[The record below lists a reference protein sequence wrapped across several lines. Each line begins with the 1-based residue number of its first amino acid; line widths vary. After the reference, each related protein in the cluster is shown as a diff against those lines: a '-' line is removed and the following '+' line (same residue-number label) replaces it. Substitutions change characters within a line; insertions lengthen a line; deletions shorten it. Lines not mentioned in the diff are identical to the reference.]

1 MIVDNS
7 YFEAYKGSSVDN
19 FDRLNG
25 ISQSFVEYLTRKSE
39 SELLELPEAILKKVK
54 DAICAEIDYLDS
66 LGGTITVNSKQDLQ
80 KTSESYAGSYSYTV
94 DSKNIA
100 TVEFVNGLPKAPL
113 IEIYLG
119 TTGLL
124 YAGVDYV
131 F

>member
-1 MIVDNS
+1 MIVDSN
-7 YFEAYKGSSVDN
+7 YFEEYKGSSVEN

-25 ISQSFVEYLTRKSE
+25 ISQSFIEYLTRKSE
-39 SELLELPEAILKKVK
+39 SELLELPEALLKKVK

-66 LGGTITVNSKQDLQ
+66 LGGTVTVNSKQDLQ
-80 KTSESYAGSYSYTV
+80 RTSESYAGSYSYTV

-100 TVEFVNGLPKAPL
+100 QIEFVNGLPKAPL